1 MSTTYSQEAAFRDT
15 LIGNGLLED
24 AIAWIKKNM
33 SPEDVFDQEKLES
46 WATQNGY
53 TTQENE

>member
-33 SPEDVFDQEKLES
+33 SPEDVFPES
-46 WATQNGY
+46 ELAEWADENGY
-53 TTQENE
+53 VKEEK